1 MAQNEMAALTTLG
14 FWYIGR
20 MKNQNKS
27 SLHSILGNVAGP
39 QPLSPFD
46 KAKIKAAAKPA
57 DKGSGPGIKR
67 LPGGR

>member
-1 MAQNEMAALTTLG
+1 MRAPAAHG
-14 FWYIGR
+14 FWYTGW
-20 MKNQNKS
+20 MKKQNKT

-46 KAKIKAAAKPA
+46 KAKIKAAAKPV